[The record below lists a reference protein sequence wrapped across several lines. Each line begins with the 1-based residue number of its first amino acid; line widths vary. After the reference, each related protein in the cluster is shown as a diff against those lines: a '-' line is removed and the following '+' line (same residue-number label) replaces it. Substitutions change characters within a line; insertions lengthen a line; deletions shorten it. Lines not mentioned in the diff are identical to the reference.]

1 MSAKIVLTIGKRKLE
16 FTPEEARKV
25 HDELGKALNPPG
37 QFQEII
43 ERIREIKDRAPVII
57 PQPYPVPV
65 YRDPDPYWRYPQ
77 YPTITCQ
84 AQSPLHF
91 QGALCRTAQS

>member
-25 HDELGKALNPPG
+25 HEELGRALNPPG
-37 QFQEII
+37 QFAEII

-65 YRDPDPYWRYPQ
+65 YRDPEPYWRPQ
-77 YPTITCQ
+77 YPTVICQ
-84 AQSPLHF
+84 SSPEF
-91 QGALCRTAQS
+91 ASKTLCAVSRS